1 MILSGREIKKHLGT
15 KITIEQFNEK
25 QLNPN
30 SYNLKLHNELLIYD
44 EEILDMKKDNK
55 TKKINIPEEG
65 FVLQPNTLYLGRT
78 TEYVKTDYYVPK
90 LEGRSSIARLGIF
103 VHICAGLGQIGSSGC
118 WTLEIACVQPV
129 RIYPHIEI
137 CQLFFQT
144 IEGEYD
150 LYTKKYKGNRDIQP
164 SMLYKELK

>member
-1 MILSGREIKKHLGT
+1 MTLSGREIEKQLGKK
-15 KITIEQFNEK
+15 IIIETFNEK

-30 SYNLKLHNELLIYD
+30 SYNVKLHEDLLVYD
-44 EEILDMKKDNK
+44 ENILDMKKQNK
-55 TKKINIPEEG
+55 TKKITIPENG
-65 FVLQPNTLYLGRT
+65 FVLEPNKLYLGRT
-78 TEYVKTDYYVPK
+78 VEYVKTDYYVPK

-129 RIYPHIEI
+129 RIYPNIEI

-150 LYTKKYKGNRDIQP
+150 LYKNKYKDDREVQA
-164 SMLYKELK
+164 SLLYKELK